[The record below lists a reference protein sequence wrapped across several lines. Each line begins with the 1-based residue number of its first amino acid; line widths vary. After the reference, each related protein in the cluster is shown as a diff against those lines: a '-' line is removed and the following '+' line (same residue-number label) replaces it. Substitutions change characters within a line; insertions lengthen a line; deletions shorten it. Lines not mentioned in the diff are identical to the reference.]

1 MLPPKFVITNLLR
14 INEEFF
20 QVTRQPLLIFIM
32 WHGRTV
38 DSRIFFSTIFKSFI
52 TTKKV
57 KLKIVI
63 NFIKKET
70 LAQVFSCEYCLIFK
84 NTFFHRTPLVVASR
98 PYGLRFLIQIKAIK
112 SFWNMFEISCD
123 CMPEVVFSSAVKFF
137 NKFSLNSET

>member
-1 MLPPKFVITNLLR
+1 MVPPKLTNLLR

-20 QVTRQPLLIFIM
+20 QVTRQPLLICIM

-63 NFIKKET
+63 SFIKKET